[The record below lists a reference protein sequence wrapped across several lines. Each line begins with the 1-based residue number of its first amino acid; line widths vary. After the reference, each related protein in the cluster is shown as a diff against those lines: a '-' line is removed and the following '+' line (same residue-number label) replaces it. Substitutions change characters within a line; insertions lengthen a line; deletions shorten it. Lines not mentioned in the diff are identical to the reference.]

1 MDEKD
6 DTTSTVVALI
16 WCLRA
21 KQTLKGISETS
32 IQPFFEFL
40 RFEKNILGLIYGL
53 DIIAQQTLKKIG
65 LEKKPFFVDSF
76 VRRR

>member
-40 RFEKNILGLIYGL
+40 RFDKNILGLIYGL
-53 DIIAQQTLKKIG
+53 DITIAQQTFKICG
-65 LEKKPFFVDSF
+65 LLENIVLIQ
-76 VRRR
+76 